1 MTVYTFPSGPIE
13 TNTYIYALPDNTC
26 YIIDAAPQSYGVV
39 KQKIEK
45 EGLKPLYLLLT
56 HSHWDHIADV
66 HLYKEAFPD
75 LPVAIHPL
83 DAPNLKTP
91 GADGLPV
98 YFTYDPMGHD
108 LEVKEGMQVGPF
120 EVIETPG
127 HTPGGVVF
135 YDKEHQ
141 IVFSGDTLF
150 QGTFGNIS
158 FPQSNPDLMW
168 KSLKKLAKL
177 PGQTKVFPGHGN
189 PTTIDREPWLD
200 KAEELYG

>member
-13 TNTYIYALPDNTC
+13 TNTYIYALPDKTC
-26 YIIDAAPQSYGVV
+26 YIIDAAPMSYGAV
-39 KQKIEK
+39 KRKIDEM
-45 EGLKPLYLLLT
+45 GLKPVMLLLT

-66 HLYKEAFPD
+66 PHYKDAFPD
-75 LPVAIHPL
+75 LPVAVHPL

-108 LEVKEGMQVGPF
+108 IELKEGKKIGPF
-120 EVIETPG
+120 DVIETPG

-135 YDKEHQ
+135 YDPKEG
-141 IVFSGDTLF
+141 VAFSGDTLF
-150 QGTFGNIS
+150 KGTFGNVS
-158 FPQSNPDLMW
+158 FPQSSRDLMW

-177 PGQTKVFPGHGN
+177 PGQTKVFPGHGE
-189 PTTIDREPWLD
+189 PTTIEKEWWLSRPD
-200 KAEELYG
+200 DLVE